1 MSLNDAISSNMNL
14 SSDDLQSVATQLILN
29 TKQNLVIAK
38 ASAVPDLRIT
48 CDSDGGFSSECSDS
62 TYTTTASSST
72 YPMIT
77 KVSLSSDEILL
88 NSCLGRPKGCLK
100 YLLANII

>member
-14 SSDDLQSVATQLILN
+14 SSDDLQSVATQLILQ
-29 TKQNLVIAK
+29 QNLVPAK
-38 ASAVPDLRIT
+38 ASALPDLRIT

-77 KVSLSSDEILL
+77 KVSLSTDEILL
-88 NSCLGRPKGCLK
+88 NSCLGRPKGCFFEIF
-100 YLLANII
+100 AC